1 MVVAVASALT
11 LLFILPTA
19 SAVTEDRPHATVY
32 DIEVD
37 EDGDATWTVEL
48 RYQLITQDEIGSF
61 ESLREDFEEG
71 EVEVF
76 EGIEDDMHNFAVE
89 AANATGREMSV
100 EGFNRGVEIRDTLT
114 GTEGAVYVTFVWN
127 NFARAEADEVRIG
140 DVFAGGGLSIA
151 GDERLVVQRM
161 DALPLR
167 SVAPETD
174 SSSSDRLVW
183 YGPRFFEEGQPE
195 VVFGEEEEEN
205 QTAVNGTQDDTP
217 EPPDSGPSTAA
228 TVVAGFFVLLSG
240 FAGGLYLS
248 RRTGFVQ
255 TDADEDH
262 DEEGEEIEVES
273 DLMTDEERVVH
284 ILEEGGGKMK
294 QAEIVE
300 RTDWSKSKVSMLLSD
315 MEEEGTISKLRL
327 GRENVIELEDGG
339 E

>member
-1 MVVAVASALT
+1 MALL
-11 LLFILPTA
+11 LLFFVPTA

-32 DIEVD
+32 EIAVD

-48 RYQLITQDEIGSF
+48 RYQLITPDEIESF
-61 ESLREDFEEG
+61 EALRDDFEEG

-76 EGIEDDMHNFAVE
+76 EGVEDEMHNFAVE
-89 AANATGREMSV
+89 ASNATGREMSV
-100 EGFNRGVEIRDTLT
+100 EGFERGVEVRDTLT
-114 GTEGAVYVTFVWN
+114 GTEGAVYVTFDWN
-127 NFARAEADEVRIG
+127 GFAYADGDEVRIG

-174 SSSSDRLVW
+174 SRDSDRLVW

-195 VVFGEEEEEN
+195 VVFGEEQEEEN
-205 QTAVNGTQDDTP
+205 RTPGNGTDD
-217 EPPDSGPSTAA
+217 EAPDRAGPSTAA

-248 RRTGFVQ
+248 RRTGLVPAE
-255 TDADEDH
+255 TDEE
-262 DEEGEEIEVES
+262 EEGEEIEVES

-327 GRENVIELEDGG
+327 GRENVIELEEDA

>member
-1 MVVAVASALT
+1 LVVAVASALT
-11 LLFILPTA
+11 LFFLLPTA

-32 DIEVD
+32 SIEVD
-37 EDGDATWTVEL
+37 ENGDATWTIEL

-61 ESLREDFEEG
+61 ESLRDDFEEG
-71 EVEVF
+71 EVDVF
-76 EGIEDDMHNFAVE
+76 EGIEDEMNNFAVE

-114 GTEGAVYVTFVWN
+114 GTEGAVYVTFEWN
-127 NFARAEADEVRIG
+127 GFAYADDDEIRIG

-174 SSSSDRLVW
+174 SRDSDRLVW

-195 VVFGEEEEEN
+195 VIFGEEEADEN
-205 QTAVNGTQDDTP
+205 QTVVNQTDDDV
-217 EPPDSGPSTAA
+217 PDSGGPSTAA

-248 RRTGFVQ
+248 RRTGLVRV
-255 TDADEDH
+255 DVGEEGD
-262 DEEGEEIEVES
+262 EGEEIEVES
-273 DLMTDEERVVH
+273 DLMTDEERVVR
-284 ILEEGGGKMK
+284 ILEDGGGKMK

-300 RTDWSKSKVSMLLSD
+300 QTDWSKSKVSMLLSD
-315 MEEEGTISKLRL
+315 MEDEGTISKLRL
-327 GRENVIELEDGG
+327 GRENVIELEDGD